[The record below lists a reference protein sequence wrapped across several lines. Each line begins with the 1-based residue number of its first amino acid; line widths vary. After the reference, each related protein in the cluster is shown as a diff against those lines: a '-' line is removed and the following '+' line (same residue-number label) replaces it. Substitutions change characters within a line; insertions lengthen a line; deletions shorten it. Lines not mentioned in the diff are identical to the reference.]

1 MVQSD
6 ILVLI
11 VKDKDAA
18 QYLTRINGFKRVI
31 VVCLKREDTDAVFEI
46 VKKLTGAH
54 VSRVSFFNVTATAS
68 DVYAKLGRN
77 EPNPVLFF
85 RSASGNKREVK
96 VAKALKEELS
106 KIVRAVAQT
115 V

>member
-6 ILVLI
+6 VLVLV

-18 QYLTRINGFKRVI
+18 QYLTRIKGFKRVV

-46 VKKLTGAH
+46 AEKLTDAY
-54 VSRVSFFNVTATAS
+54 VSRVAFFNASAAAS
-68 DVYAKLGRN
+68 DVYAKLGCN

-85 RSASGNKREVK
+85 RSAVGDRMEVK
-96 VAKALKEELS
+96 MAKVLKKELS
-106 KIVRAVAQT
+106 KIVSAV